1 MKDPIPSNQPGPTEL
16 MRLGRATRFA
26 IACVVV
32 GLSYLAIRSCLG
44 IPKFARIFS
53 DMLAENERLPAITV
67 LVIRGQPVLLA
78 LSYCIP
84 AAAIGL
90 LFMRDVARS
99 LYCLGI
105 LILISIAASAVVI
118 FATYLPMMTIIEK
131 MQGPTP

>member
-1 MKDPIPSNQPGPTEL
+1 MSDPIPSNQPGPREL

-26 IACVVV
+26 IVCVVV

-44 IPKFARIFS
+44 IPKFVRIFS
-53 DMLAENERLPAITV
+53 DMLGEAERLPAITA
-67 LVIRGQPVLLA
+67 LVIRGQSVLLA

-84 AAAIGL
+84 AAAVGL

-105 LILISIAASAVVI
+105 LILISIVTSAVVI
-118 FATYLPMMTIIEK
+118 FAMYLPMMTIIEK
-131 MQGPTP
+131 IQGPGP